1 MCEEEEDVAWM
12 DWKPDI
18 LYTMFG
24 QSNVRKS
31 AFITHACM
39 FELVG
44 RYAWYGH
51 GLGVEV
57 GGGRRCTPL
66 VTIG

>member
-1 MCEEEEDVAWM
+1 
-12 DWKPDI
+12 
-18 LYTMFG
+18 
-24 QSNVRKS
+24 
-31 AFITHACM
+31 M

-44 RYAWYGH
+44 RYRYAWYGH

-66 VTIG
+66 VTNG